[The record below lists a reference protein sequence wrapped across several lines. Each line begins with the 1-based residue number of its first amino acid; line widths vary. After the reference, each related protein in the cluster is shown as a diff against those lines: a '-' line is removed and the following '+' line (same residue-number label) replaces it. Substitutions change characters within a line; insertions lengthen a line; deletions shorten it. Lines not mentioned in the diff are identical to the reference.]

1 MSLRKLAFVNLRC
14 AYAMENL
21 PALFKIKIR
30 GLALGTH
37 PVELSA
43 PADKLD
49 APMFHGDVSA
59 KGEVKVSGRI
69 ELHLKLEATG
79 TFNCDRCACE
89 FERTFTPDL
98 DLVYLPPELSKDV
111 EEDDNIHFF
120 DPQTTNEIDFTE
132 DVRDAL
138 FLSIPMKNLHS
149 PDCEGLNLGGEEVIL
164 DERLV
169 SLGGLLE
176 KLREEEMNSETP
188 PGVSQG

>member
-1 MSLRKLAFVNLRC
+1 
-14 AYAMENL
+14 MENL

-37 PVELSA
+37 PVELTV

-49 APMFHGDVSA
+49 IPMFYGDVRA
-59 KGEVKVSGRI
+59 KGEIKVSGRI
-69 ELHLKLEATG
+69 ELHLKLEAIG

-120 DPQTTNEIDFTE
+120 DPQTTNEIVFTE
-132 DVRDAL
+132 DIRDAL

-149 PDCEGLNLGGEEVIL
+149 PDCKGLDIGGEDIEI

-176 KLREEEMNSETP
+176 KLREEEMNSGAP

>member
-1 MSLRKLAFVNLRC
+1 
-14 AYAMENL
+14 MEKL

-30 GLALGTH
+30 GLALGSH

-43 PADKLD
+43 PAGKLD
-49 APMFHGDVSA
+49 TPMFNGDIQA
-59 KGEVKVSGRI
+59 KGEIIVSGRI
-69 ELHLKLEATG
+69 ALHLKLEATG

-89 FERTFTPDL
+89 FERTFTPVL
-98 DLVYLPPELSKDV
+98 ELVYLPPELSKDV

-120 DPQTTNEIDFTE
+120 DPQTTNEIDFTD

-138 FLSIPMKNLHS
+138 FLAIPMKNLHS
-149 PDCEGLNLGGEEVIL
+149 PDCKGLDLGGEEVVL
-164 DERLV
+164 DERLI

-176 KLREEEMNSETP
+176 KLREEEMNSEAP